1 MKQVVE
7 PNTLGGENVVFLAGE
22 ILDVDNDA
30 LTYEV
35 QSDQEI
41 LLLATQPLNK
51 STADADSVDREI
63 WRKELRCPD
72 STTVEFRSS

>member
-7 PNTLGGENVVFLAGE
+7 PNKLDGENVVFLAGE

-63 WRKELRCPD
+63 WRKEL
-72 STTVEFRSS
+72 